1 MKQSYFQTPR
11 TTEECTF
18 HSWADPIQVGQPN
31 QNTGID
37 QITEW
42 HIGGDKERAVDYVNA
57 ILGRTA

>member
-37 QITEW
+37 PDLLVTGIS
-42 HIGGDKERAVDYVNA
+42 IACVIFA
-57 ILGRTA
+57 IVYAIVV